1 MPHPWGTDDGMTQ
14 LGTSGLQKG
23 ELLEL
28 LSVLPLRHLPGPTLR
43 HKLILKE
50 GDLLGKALG
59 IFMGRG

>member
-1 MPHPWGTDDGMTQ
+1 MTQ